1 MKTSPNDVSNQEI
14 LQELQKMSGR
24 TSILETTTKDVLDE
38 LQKLSVKVDSNQAEI
53 LETVQDLAEH
63 MDEEFVKVRTE
74 FRGEFQ
80 NEMSKLTTKDDLD
93 KLKTTMVTKGYLDDK
108 LADHH
113 SDIILHTQREIQKA
127 LG

>member
-14 LQELQKMSGR
+14 LLELK
-24 TSILETTTKDVLDE
+24 
-38 LQKLSVKVDSNQAEI
+38 KLFVKVDSNQAEI
-53 LETVQDLAEH
+53 LGTVQGLAEH
-63 MDEEFVKVRTE
+63 MDEEFAKVRTE
-74 FRGEFQ
+74 LRGEFQ
-80 NEMSKLTTKDDLD
+80 SELSRFATKEDLESEMS

-113 SDIILHTQREIQKA
+113 SEIILHTQREIQKA

>member
-1 MKTSPNDVSNQEI
+1 
-14 LQELQKMSGR
+14 MSEVEV
-24 TSILETTTKDVLDE
+24 TNSQILETMNTFAGSVDERFDRVENEISSIKGEISGIKAVMVTKDE
-38 LQKLSVKVDSNQAEI
+38 LQSEL
-53 LETVQDLAEH
+53 
-63 MDEEFVKVRTE
+63 
-74 FRGEFQ
+74 
-80 NEMSKLTTKDDLD
+80 SKLATKDDLD